1 MKKSFLISSLVALIS
16 LSIVSCEKDDDN
28 TNSTAYSDV
37 VADEIA
43 ASSSIVSME
52 TSDVSKYY
60 AEYTVSTK
68 SATLDTVY
76 HNSRTFTKSDVL
88 PFTYSFSFSV
98 DYGVVLNSN
107 DAIDNLYYNGA
118 ITGSLNNVVVKANL
132 QESSKWV
139 VTGFG
144 SNDEDFVLNGTG
156 NLKANSRNKV
166 LEDTIISTS
175 SLKLNDIKIDKTTD
189 EITSGTINWEISG
202 TVNGENFKYSAVLV
216 YKGNNEAELTLSN
229 NKYYIDITTGKVKAE

>member
-1 MKKSFLISSLVALIS
+1 MKKSFLISASVALIS
-16 LSIVSCEKDDDN
+16 LSIISCSKEDDN
-28 TNSTAYSDV
+28 TNSSVYSDI

-52 TSDVSKYY
+52 TSDVSTYY
-60 AEYTVSTK
+60 AEYNISTK
-68 SATLDTVY
+68 AATLDTVY
-76 HNSRTFTKSDVL
+76 HKSRTFNKSDVF

-107 DAIDNLYYNGA
+107 DAIDNLYCNSA
-118 ITGSLNNVVVKANL
+118 ITGSLNNAVVKVNL

-139 VTGFG
+139 ATGFG
-144 SNDEDFVLNGTG
+144 LNEDNYVLNGTG

-166 LEDTIISTS
+166 LEDTIISSS
-175 SLKLNDIKIDKTTD
+175 SLKFSNINIDKTTD

-202 TVNGENFKYSAVLV
+202 TVNGEYFKYSAVFV
-216 YKGNNEAELTLSN
+216 YKGNNEAELTLNN
-229 NKYYIDITTGKVKAE
+229 NKYYVNITTGKVEE